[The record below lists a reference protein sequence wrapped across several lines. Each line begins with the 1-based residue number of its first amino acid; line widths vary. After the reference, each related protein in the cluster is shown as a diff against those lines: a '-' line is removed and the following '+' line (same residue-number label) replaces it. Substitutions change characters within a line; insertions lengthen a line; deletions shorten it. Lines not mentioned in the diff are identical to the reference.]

1 MSKSDISKEEFIRVG
16 TTLYK
21 LVNQPRLDGG
31 YVKKRIVWNNE
42 TLRQDY
48 GKHYLATVPKYD
60 GFCTV
65 PDHVNYRPIVDKFL
79 NLYEPIDHKPME
91 GDFPF
96 IRSLVK
102 HIFGEQYELGMDY
115 LQLLYLQP
123 IQKLPI
129 LLLVSEERN
138 TGKSTFL
145 NFLKALFQNNVTFNT
160 NEDFRSQFN
169 SDWAGKLL
177 IVVDEVLLSRR
188 EDSERL
194 KNLSTTLSYKVE
206 AKGKDR
212 DEIVFFA
219 KFVLCSNNEYL
230 PVIIDAGETRYWVRK
245 IDRLQTDDT
254 DFLQKLKAEIPA
266 FLYHLQHRP
275 LSTEKES
282 RMWFAPSLL
291 HTEALQKI
299 IRSNRN
305 RLDIEMCEL
314 VLDIMASTGIDT
326 LSFCCNDILTLLAN
340 TYVKAEKHQVRKVL
354 QECWKLIPAPNGLTY
369 TTYQLNYN
377 RECRYEPIRRVGRFY
392 TVTRQQLETL

>member
-21 LVNQPRLDGG
+21 LVNQPRLNGS

-91 GDFPF
+91 GDFPS

-169 SDWAGKLL
+169 SDWSGKLL

-212 DEIVFFA
+212 DEIAFFA

-245 IDRLQTDDT
+245 IDRLQSDDT

-266 FLYHLQHRP
+266 FLYHLQHRQ

-291 HTEALQKI
+291 YTEALQKI

-305 RLDIEMCEL
+305 RLEIEMYEL

-326 LSFCCNDILTLLAN
+326 FSFCCNDILTLLAN

-354 QECWKLIPAPNGLTY
+354 QECWKLTPAHNTLTY
-369 TTYQLNYN
+369 TTYQVDYN
-377 RECRYEPIRRVGRFY
+377 REYRYSPLRRTGRYY
-392 TVTRQQLETL
+392 TVTRAFLETL

>member
-1 MSKSDISKEEFIRVG
+1 MSKSDICKEEFIRVG

-21 LVNQPRLDGG
+21 LVNQPRLNGG

-65 PDHVNYRPIVDKFL
+65 PDHVNYHPIVDKFL

-91 GDFPF
+91 GDFPS
-96 IRSLVK
+96 IRSLVE

-169 SDWAGKLL
+169 YDWAGKLL

-212 DEIVFFA
+212 DEIAFFA

-245 IDRLQTDDT
+245 IDRLQSDDT

-266 FLYHLQHRP
+266 FLYHLQHRQ

-282 RMWFAPSLL
+282 RMWCAPSLL

-299 IRSNRN
+299 TRSNRN
-305 RLDIEMCEL
+305 RLEIEMSEL

-326 LSFCCNDILTLLAN
+326 FSFCCNDILTLLAN

-354 QECWKLIPAPNGLTY
+354 QECWKLTPALNGLTY